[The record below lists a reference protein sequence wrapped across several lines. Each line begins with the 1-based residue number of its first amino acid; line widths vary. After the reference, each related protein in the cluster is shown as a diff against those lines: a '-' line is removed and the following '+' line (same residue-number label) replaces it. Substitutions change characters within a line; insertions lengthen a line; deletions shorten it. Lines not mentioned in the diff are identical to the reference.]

1 MQDNLNKDLFFFK
14 KSLNVCEK
22 KMNTFFKYIKILDLY
37 QTKVNLIGKSTRDK
51 IWSRHILDSAQI
63 LKLLPN
69 ENKGC
74 FIIDVGTGAGLPG
87 LVLSILGRS
96 DIILCE
102 NNHKKVSFL
111 SAVAKECQLKVQIFA
126 GKIESYNNKN
136 VKIIVSRAFAPLY
149 FLLKSIKHMLN
160 PDTVLVIHKGEKYIE
175 ELKVARKYYKF
186 SAKCYDS
193 ITNPL
198 AKIVE
203 IRNIVEL
210 NEY

>member
-1 MQDNLNKDLFFFK
+1 LQDNKNKDLFFFK
-14 KSLNVCEK
+14 NSLNVCEER
-22 KMNTFFKYIKILDLY
+22 MQTFLKYIKLLDLY
-37 QTKVNLIGKSTRDK
+37 QTKINLIGKSTRDK

-69 ENKGC
+69 ENKGRY
-74 FIIDVGTGAGLPG
+74 IIDVGTGAGLPG
-87 LVLSILGRS
+87 LVLSILGRN

-102 NNHKKVSFL
+102 NNQKKVNFL
-111 SAVAKECQLKVQIFA
+111 SEVTKECQLKVQIFK

-136 VKIIVSRAFAPLY
+136 TKIIVSRAFAPLN
-149 FLLKSIKHMLN
+149 FLLKSIKHITK
-160 PDTVLVIHKGEKYIE
+160 PDTVLVIHKGEKYLE
-175 ELKVARKYYKF
+175 ELELARKYYTF

-198 AKIVE
+198 AKIVK
-203 IRNIVEL
+203 IKNIVEL